1 MKEKTTSGS
10 GVVRDGTHFEQ
21 STALVHPPQVAVP
34 PENLPLVAPIY
45 QSVKFEHDTVAE
57 TLASLRG
64 EKQGYFYSR
73 SANPTTRQLERTLAE
88 LQGRDDAIVCASGVG
103 AIAQA
108 LLGLLKS
115 GDHVLC
121 FVETYAPT
129 RALIRRVLARYGVRH
144 TMLSILDDAGIERVL
159 KETPTRLVIFES
171 PTNPVNRIA
180 DIAHITKAAR
190 ATGALT
196 LLDNTFAGFHQ
207 HGNTD
212 IDLFLHSLTKYAS
225 GHGDVMGGVV
235 IGSGEIIRRL
245 RPDFTLLGGV
255 LDPHAAWL
263 IQRGLKT
270 YQLRYEAQCAGALAV
285 ARYLESHEKVA
296 RVHYAGLP
304 RHPRHELARLQMRHF
319 GTIVSFDLRAG
330 AAAGDRFAD
339 QLRLFAIAA
348 SMGSPESLIIPPGL
362 MGPPDLP
369 AELAGLTGIEPGTV
383 RLSLGLEDPQDLI
396 ADLEQALAAI

>member
-1 MKEKTTSGS
+1 MKDKT
-10 GVVRDGTHFEQ
+10 R
-21 STALVHPPQVAVP
+21 LVHPPRVEVP
-34 PENLPLVAPIY
+34 PDNLPLVAPIY
-45 QSVKFEHDTVAE
+45 QSVKFEHDTVAG

-64 EKQGYFYSR
+64 EKPGFFYSR
-73 SANPTTRQLERTLAE
+73 SANPTTRLLERTLAE
-88 LQGRDDAIVCASGVG
+88 LQQREDAIVCASGVG

-108 LLGLLKS
+108 LVGLLKS

-129 RALIRRVLARYGVRH
+129 RALIRRLLARFGVRH

-159 KETPTRLVIFES
+159 RETPTRLVIFES

-180 DIAHITKAAR
+180 DIGHITRQAR

-196 LLDNTFAGFHQ
+196 LLDNTLAGFHQ
-207 HGNTD
+207 HGDTD
-212 IDLFLHSLTKYAS
+212 VDLFLHSLTKYAS
-225 GHGDVMGGVV
+225 GHGDVMGGAV
-235 IGSGEIIRRL
+235 IGSAELIRRL
-245 RPDFTLLGGV
+245 RPEFTLLGGV

-263 IQRGLKT
+263 IQRGMKT
-270 YQLRYEAQCAGALAV
+270 YQLRYEAQCAAALAV
-285 ARYLESHEKVA
+285 AQYLESHEKVA

-304 RHPRHELARLQMRHF
+304 GHARHELARRQMRQF

-330 AAAGDRFAD
+330 GAAGDRFAD
-339 QLRLFAIAA
+339 QLQLFAIAA

-369 AELAGLTGIEPGTV
+369 PELAAISAIEAGTV
-383 RLSLGLEDPQDLI
+383 RLSLGLEDPADLI
-396 ADLEQALAAI
+396 ADLEQALTAI